1 MSEWM
6 PNAVE
11 RLQGR
16 AAWTAYYE
24 SDADKVNRLILENA
38 ALQQAI
44 RDQDANE
51 HCIRELKAE
60 NAALRES
67 LKQARKFASDNHY
80 TMREFAAIIGITAAQ
95 LSAWTDEIPNREPD
109 FKG

>member
-11 RLQGR
+11 RLQMR
-16 AAWTAYYE
+16 AAWIANYE
-24 SDADKVNRLILENA
+24 STADKVNRLMLENA

-60 NAALRES
+60 NAALREA
-67 LKQARKFASDNHY
+67 LKQARLLFNKQGY
-80 TMREFAAIIGITAAQ
+80 TMRYFAKCIGITAMQ
-95 LSAWTDEIPNREPD
+95 LSAWTDEIPSREPD
-109 FKG
+109 FKD